1 MIQKIIDNKNTV
13 LLFLIILLVVIP
25 IMTVMSFIFQPSTE
39 LWGHLSENLLID
51 YLLNTGM
58 IVISVALLTIVIGV
72 SCAWLVTNFTF
83 PGVNVFKWLLVMPIA
98 IPTYVS
104 AYIYAGLFEPSGM
117 IFDSVENYLGLGKE
131 LYDLIELRN
140 VYGVIFILSVCLYP
154 YVYLLS
160 YSSFKEQSY
169 CALEVGKSLGLS
181 DKELFSRVSIP
192 LARPGII
199 AGVSLV
205 VMETLAEFGTM
216 DYYDVRTFTT
226 GIYRTWFAFGDETSA
241 LHLASILLTFVF
253 IIIIIE
259 KFSRGK
265 SQYVNTS
272 QKSKKIKARDLN
284 GIYGVYACLWCLLFT
299 LLGFILPVIQLLFW
313 LSETYSYIFEDY
325 YIQIIKNTVTIATI
339 ASVIIVLISIYSSYI
354 NRSTDN
360 LYIKSSLK
368 IFTLGYSIPGVVIA
382 VGIIIPLAMV
392 DSFQARIF
400 GSPLYYLSGSF
411 FALVLCYLVRFST
424 ISYNATESGLGKI
437 KKNIDLTVQSF
448 GLSDFAILKKV
459 HMPIMKTTL
468 ITSFILVFVD
478 IVKELP
484 ATLILRPFNFDTLA
498 INIYELASSEQL
510 SYIASPSLILIIISL
525 IPVILLIRKNI
536 NFDDKDEIRN

>member
-1 MIQKIIDNKNTV
+1 MIQKLIDNKNTV

-83 PGVNVFKWLLVMPIA
+83 PGVNIFKWLLVMPIA

-140 VYGVIFILSVCLYP
+140 IYGVIFILSICLYP

-205 VMETLAEFGTM
+205 VMESLAEFGTM
-216 DYYDVRTFTT
+216 DYYGVRTFTT

-325 YIQIIKNTVTIATI
+325 YIQVIKNTVSIATI
-339 ASVIIVLISIYSSYI
+339 ASIIIVLISIYSSYI
-354 NRSTDN
+354 NRATDN

-368 IFTLGYSIPGVVIA
+368 IFALGYSIPGVVIA
-382 VGIIIPLAMV
+382 VGIIMPLTMV
-392 DSFQARIF
+392 DNFQAKIF

-448 GLSDFAILKKV
+448 GLSNFSILKKV

-510 SYIASPSLILIIISL
+510 SYIASPSLILILISL

-536 NFDDKDEIRN
+536 NFGDKNEIKN

>member
-1 MIQKIIDNKNTV
+1 MIQKLIDNKNTV

-83 PGVNVFKWLLVMPIA
+83 PGVNIFKWLLVMPIA

-140 VYGVIFILSVCLYP
+140 IYGVIFILSICLYP

-169 CALEVGKSLGLS
+169 CAIEVGKSLGLS

-205 VMETLAEFGTM
+205 VMESLAEFGTM
-216 DYYDVRTFTT
+216 DYYGVRTFTT

-284 GIYGVYACLWCLLFT
+284 GIYGIYACLWCLLFT

-325 YIQIIKNTVTIATI
+325 YIQVIKNTVSIATI
-339 ASVIIVLISIYSSYI
+339 ASIIIVLISIYSSYI
-354 NRSTDN
+354 NRATDN

-382 VGIIIPLAMV
+382 VGIIIPLTMV
-392 DSFQARIF
+392 DNFQARIF

-448 GLSDFAILKKV
+448 GLSNFSILKKV

-510 SYIASPSLILIIISL
+510 SYIASPSLILILISL

-536 NFDDKDEIRN
+536 NFGDKNEIRN

>member
-1 MIQKIIDNKNTV
+1 MIQKLIDNKNTV
-13 LLFLIILLVVIP
+13 LLFIIILLVIIP

-39 LWGHLSENLLID
+39 LWGHLSDNLLID
-51 YLLNTGM
+51 YLLNTGV
-58 IVISVALLTIVIGV
+58 IVISVALLTIIVGV

-140 VYGVIFILSVCLYP
+140 VYGVIFILSICLYP

-169 CALEVGKSLGLS
+169 CAIEVGKSLGLS

-205 VMETLAEFGTM
+205 MMETLAEFGTM
-216 DYYDVRTFTT
+216 DYYGVRTFTT

-253 IIIIIE
+253 IIIIVE

-299 LLGFILPVIQLLFW
+299 LLGFVLPVIQLLFW

-325 YIQIIKNTVTIATI
+325 YIQVIKNTVSIATI
-339 ASVIIVLISIYSSYI
+339 ASIIIVLISIYSSYI

-382 VGIIIPLAMV
+382 VGIIIPLTMV
-392 DSFQARIF
+392 DNFQARIF

-448 GLSDFAILKKV
+448 GLSDFSILKKV

-536 NFDDKDEIRN
+536 NFDDKNEIRN

>member
-1 MIQKIIDNKNTV
+1 MIQKLIDNKNTV
-13 LLFLIILLVVIP
+13 LLFIIILLVIIP

-39 LWGHLSENLLID
+39 LWGHLSDNLLID
-51 YLLNTGM
+51 YLLNTGV
-58 IVISVALLTIVIGV
+58 IVISVALLTIIIGV

-140 VYGVIFILSVCLYP
+140 VYGVIFILSICLYP

-169 CALEVGKSLGLS
+169 CAIEVGKSLGLS

-205 VMETLAEFGTM
+205 MMETLAEFGTM
-216 DYYDVRTFTT
+216 DYYGVRTFTT

-272 QKSKKIKARDLN
+272 QKSKKIKARDLS

-299 LLGFILPVIQLLFW
+299 LLGFVLPVTQLLFW

-325 YIQIIKNTVTIATI
+325 YIQVIKNTVSIATI
-339 ASVIIVLISIYSSYI
+339 ASIIIVLISIYSSYI

-382 VGIIIPLAMV
+382 VGIIIPLTMV
-392 DSFQARIF
+392 DNFQARIF

-448 GLSDFAILKKV
+448 GLSDFSILKKV

-536 NFDDKDEIRN
+536 NFDDKNEIRN

>member
-1 MIQKIIDNKNTV
+1 MIQKLIDNKNTV
-13 LLFLIILLVVIP
+13 LLFVIILLVIIP
-25 IMTVMSFIFQPSTE
+25 IMTVMLFIFQPSTE
-39 LWGHLSENLLID
+39 LWGHLSDNLLID

-58 IVISVALLTIVIGV
+58 IVISVALLTIIIGV

-169 CALEVGKSLGLS
+169 CAIEVGKSLGLS

-216 DYYDVRTFTT
+216 DYYGVRTFTT

-253 IIIIIE
+253 IIIIVE

-325 YIQIIKNTVTIATI
+325 YIQVIKNTVSIATI
-339 ASVIIVLISIYSSYI
+339 ASIIIVLISIYSSYI

-382 VGIIIPLAMV
+382 VGIIIPLTMV
-392 DSFQARIF
+392 DNLQARIF

-448 GLSDFAILKKV
+448 GLSDFSILKKV

-525 IPVILLIRKNI
+525 IPVILLIRENI
-536 NFDDKDEIRN
+536 NFDDKNEIRN

>member
-1 MIQKIIDNKNTV
+1 MIQKLIDNKNTV

-39 LWGHLSENLLID
+39 LWGHLSENLIID

-83 PGVNVFKWLLVMPIA
+83 PGVNIFKWLLVMPIA

-140 VYGVIFILSVCLYP
+140 IYGVIFILSICLYP

-160 YSSFKEQSY
+160 YSSFEEQSY

-205 VMETLAEFGTM
+205 VMESLAEFGTM
-216 DYYDVRTFTT
+216 DYYGVRTFTT

-284 GIYGVYACLWCLLFT
+284 GIYGIYACLWCLLFT

-325 YIQIIKNTVTIATI
+325 YIQVIKNTVSIATI
-339 ASVIIVLISIYSSYI
+339 ASIIIVLISIYSSYI
-354 NRSTDN
+354 NRATDN

-382 VGIIIPLAMV
+382 VGIIIPLTMV
-392 DSFQARIF
+392 DNFQARIF

-448 GLSDFAILKKV
+448 GLSNFSILKKV

-510 SYIASPSLILIIISL
+510 SYIASPSLILILISL

-536 NFDDKDEIRN
+536 NFGDKNEIRN

>member
-1 MIQKIIDNKNTV
+1 MIQKLIDNKNTV
-13 LLFLIILLVVIP
+13 LLFVIILLVIIP

-83 PGVNVFKWLLVMPIA
+83 PGVNIFKWLLVMPIA

-205 VMETLAEFGTM
+205 VMESLAEFGTM
-216 DYYDVRTFTT
+216 DYYGVRTFTT

-284 GIYGVYACLWCLLFT
+284 GIYGIYACLWCLLFT

-325 YIQIIKNTVTIATI
+325 YIQVIKNTVSIATI
-339 ASVIIVLISIYSSYI
+339 ASIIIVLISIYSSYI
-354 NRSTDN
+354 NRATDN

-382 VGIIIPLAMV
+382 VGIIIPLTMV
-392 DSFQARIF
+392 DNFQARIF

-448 GLSDFAILKKV
+448 GLSNFSILKKV

-510 SYIASPSLILIIISL
+510 SYIASPSLILILISL

-536 NFDDKDEIRN
+536 NFGDKNEIRN

>member
-1 MIQKIIDNKNTV
+1 MIQKLIDNKNTV
-13 LLFLIILLVVIP
+13 LLFVIILLVIIP

-39 LWGHLSENLLID
+39 LWGHLSDNLLID

-58 IVISVALLTIVIGV
+58 ILISVALLTIIIGV

-169 CALEVGKSLGLS
+169 CAIEVGKSLGLS

-216 DYYDVRTFTT
+216 DYYGVRTFTT

-253 IIIIIE
+253 IIIIVE

-325 YIQIIKNTVTIATI
+325 YIQVIKNTVSIATI
-339 ASVIIVLISIYSSYI
+339 ASIIIVLISIYSSYI

-382 VGIIIPLAMV
+382 VGIIIPLTMV
-392 DSFQARIF
+392 DNFQARIF

-448 GLSDFAILKKV
+448 GLSDYSILKKV

-536 NFDDKDEIRN
+536 NFDDKNEIRN

>member
-1 MIQKIIDNKNTV
+1 MIQKLIDNKNTV
-13 LLFLIILLVVIP
+13 LLFVIILLVIIP

-58 IVISVALLTIVIGV
+58 IVISVALLTIIIGV

-169 CALEVGKSLGLS
+169 CAIEVGKSLGLS

-216 DYYDVRTFTT
+216 DYYGVRTFTT

-253 IIIIIE
+253 IIIIVE

-284 GIYGVYACLWCLLFT
+284 GIYGIYACLWCLLFT

-325 YIQIIKNTVTIATI
+325 YIQVIKNTVSIATI
-339 ASVIIVLISIYSSYI
+339 ASIIIVLISIYSSYI

-382 VGIIIPLAMV
+382 VGIIIPLTMV
-392 DSFQARIF
+392 DNFQARIF

-448 GLSDFAILKKV
+448 GLSDFSILKKV

-536 NFDDKDEIRN
+536 NFDDKNEIRN

>member
-1 MIQKIIDNKNTV
+1 MIQKLIDNKNTV
-13 LLFLIILLVVIP
+13 LLFVIILLVIIP

-39 LWGHLSENLLID
+39 LWGHLSDNLLID

-58 IVISVALLTIVIGV
+58 IVISVALLTIIIGV

-169 CALEVGKSLGLS
+169 CAIEVGKSLGLS

-216 DYYDVRTFTT
+216 DYYGVRTFTT

-325 YIQIIKNTVTIATI
+325 YIQVIKNTVSIATI
-339 ASVIIVLISIYSSYI
+339 ASIIIVLISIYSSYI

-382 VGIIIPLAMV
+382 VGIIIPLTMV
-392 DSFQARIF
+392 DNFQARIF

-437 KKNIDLTVQSF
+437 KKNIDLTVRSF

-536 NFDDKDEIRN
+536 NFDHKNEIRN

>member
-1 MIQKIIDNKNTV
+1 MIQKLIDNKNTV
-13 LLFLIILLVVIP
+13 LLFIIILLVIIP

-39 LWGHLSENLLID
+39 LWGHLSDNLLID

-58 IVISVALLTIVIGV
+58 IVISVALLTIIIGV

-140 VYGVIFILSVCLYP
+140 VYGVIFILSICLYP

-169 CALEVGKSLGLS
+169 CAIEVGKSLGLS

-205 VMETLAEFGTM
+205 MMETLAEFGTM
-216 DYYDVRTFTT
+216 DYYGVRTFTT

-299 LLGFILPVIQLLFW
+299 LLGFVLPVTQLLFW

-325 YIQIIKNTVTIATI
+325 YIQVIKNTVSIATI
-339 ASVIIVLISIYSSYI
+339 ASIIIVLISIYSSYI

-382 VGIIIPLAMV
+382 VGIIIPLTMV
-392 DSFQARIF
+392 DNFQARIF

-448 GLSDFAILKKV
+448 GLSDFSILKKV

-536 NFDDKDEIRN
+536 NFDDKNEIRN

>member
-1 MIQKIIDNKNTV
+1 MIQKLIDNKNTV
-13 LLFLIILLVVIP
+13 LLFVIILLVITP

-39 LWGHLSENLLID
+39 LWGHLSDNLLID

-58 IVISVALLTIVIGV
+58 IVISVALLTIIIGV

-169 CALEVGKSLGLS
+169 CAIEVGKSLGLS

-205 VMETLAEFGTM
+205 VMESLAEFGTM
-216 DYYDVRTFTT
+216 DYYGVRTFTT

-253 IIIIIE
+253 IIIIVE

-284 GIYGVYACLWCLLFT
+284 GIYGIYACLWCLLFT

-325 YIQIIKNTVTIATI
+325 YIQVIKNTVSIATI
-339 ASVIIVLISIYSSYI
+339 ASIIIVLISIYSSYI
-354 NRSTDN
+354 NRATDN

-382 VGIIIPLAMV
+382 VGIIIPLTMV
-392 DSFQARIF
+392 DNFQARIF

-448 GLSDFAILKKV
+448 GLSNFSILKKI

-510 SYIASPSLILIIISL
+510 SYIASPSLILILISL

-536 NFDDKDEIRN
+536 NFGDKNEIRN

>member
-1 MIQKIIDNKNTV
+1 MIQKLIDNKHTV
-13 LLFLIILLVVIP
+13 LLFIVILLVVIP

-39 LWGHLSENLLID
+39 LWGHLTDNLLIH

-83 PGVNVFKWLLVMPIA
+83 PGINVFKWLLVMPIA

-131 LYDLIELRN
+131 LYDAIELRN
-140 VYGVIFILSVCLYP
+140 IYGVIFILSICLYP
-154 YVYLLS
+154 YVYLLA

-181 DKELFSRVSIP
+181 DRELFSRVSIP

-216 DYYDVRTFTT
+216 DYYGVRTFTT
-226 GIYRTWFAFGDETSA
+226 GIYRTWFALGDETSA

-259 KFSRGK
+259 KYSRGK

-272 QKSKKIKARDLN
+272 QKSKKIKAKNLN
-284 GIYGVYACLWCLLFT
+284 GIYGIYAFLWCMFFT
-299 LLGFILPVIQLLFW
+299 LIGFILPVIQLLFW
-313 LSETYSYIFEDY
+313 FSETYSYIFEDY
-325 YIQIIKNTVTIATI
+325 YIQVIKNTVTIATI
-339 ASVIIVLISIYSSYI
+339 ASVVIVLISIYSSYI
-354 NRSTDN
+354 NRSTNN

-368 IFTLGYSIPGVVIA
+368 IFSLGYSIPGVVIA
-382 VGIIIPLAMV
+382 VGIIIPLSMV
-392 DSFQARIF
+392 DNFQAIIF

-411 FALVLCYLVRFST
+411 FALILCYLVRFST
-424 ISYNATESGLGKI
+424 ISFNATESGLGKI

-448 GLSDFAILKKV
+448 GLSNFSILKKI

-536 NFDDKDEIRN
+536 NFGDKNEIRN

>member
-1 MIQKIIDNKNTV
+1 MIQKLIDNKNTV
-13 LLFLIILLVVIP
+13 LLFIIILLVIIP

-39 LWGHLSENLLID
+39 LWGHLSDNLLID
-51 YLLNTGM
+51 YLLNTGV
-58 IVISVALLTIVIGV
+58 IVISVALLTIIVGV

-140 VYGVIFILSVCLYP
+140 VYGVIFILSICLYP

-169 CALEVGKSLGLS
+169 CAIEVGKSLGLS

-205 VMETLAEFGTM
+205 MMETLAEFGTM
-216 DYYDVRTFTT
+216 DYYGVRTFTT

-299 LLGFILPVIQLLFW
+299 LLGFVLPVTQLLFW

-325 YIQIIKNTVTIATI
+325 YIQVIKNTVSIATI
-339 ASVIIVLISIYSSYI
+339 ASIIIVLISIYSSYI

-382 VGIIIPLAMV
+382 VGIIIPLTMV
-392 DSFQARIF
+392 DNFQARIF

-448 GLSDFAILKKV
+448 GLSDFSILKKV

-536 NFDDKDEIRN
+536 NFDDKNEIRN

>member
-1 MIQKIIDNKNTV
+1 MIQKLIDNKNTV

-83 PGVNVFKWLLVMPIA
+83 PGVNIFKWLLVMPIA

-140 VYGVIFILSVCLYP
+140 IYGVIFILSICLYP

-205 VMETLAEFGTM
+205 VMESLAEFGTM
-216 DYYDVRTFTT
+216 DYYGVRTFTT

-325 YIQIIKNTVTIATI
+325 YIQVIKNTVSIATI
-339 ASVIIVLISIYSSYI
+339 ASIIIVLISIYSSYI

-382 VGIIIPLAMV
+382 VGIIIPLTMV
-392 DSFQARIF
+392 DNFQARIF

-448 GLSDFAILKKV
+448 GLSNFSILKKV

-510 SYIASPSLILIIISL
+510 SYIASPSLILILISL

-536 NFDDKDEIRN
+536 NFGDKNEIRN

>member
-1 MIQKIIDNKNTV
+1 MIQKLIDNKNTV
-13 LLFLIILLVVIP
+13 LLFIIILLVIIP

-39 LWGHLSENLLID
+39 LWGHLSDNLLID
-51 YLLNTGM
+51 YLLNTGV
-58 IVISVALLTIVIGV
+58 IVISVALLTIIVGV

-140 VYGVIFILSVCLYP
+140 VYGVIFILSICLYP

-169 CALEVGKSLGLS
+169 CAIEVGKSLGLS

-205 VMETLAEFGTM
+205 MMETLAEFGTM
-216 DYYDVRTFTT
+216 DYYGVRTFTT

-272 QKSKKIKARDLN
+272 QKSKKIKARDLS

-299 LLGFILPVIQLLFW
+299 LLGFVLPVTQLLFW
-313 LSETYSYIFEDY
+313 LSETYSYIFEEY
-325 YIQIIKNTVTIATI
+325 YIQVIKNTVSIATI
-339 ASVIIVLISIYSSYI
+339 SSIIIVLISIYSSYI

-382 VGIIIPLAMV
+382 VGIIIPLTMV
-392 DSFQARIF
+392 DNFQARIF

-448 GLSDFAILKKV
+448 GLSDFSILKKV

-536 NFDDKDEIRN
+536 NFDDKNEIRN

>member
-1 MIQKIIDNKNTV
+1 MIQKLIDNKNTV

-39 LWGHLSENLLID
+39 LWGHLSENLLRD

-117 IFDSVENYLGLGKE
+117 IFDSVENYFGLGKE

-140 VYGVIFILSVCLYP
+140 IYGVIFILSVCLYP

-216 DYYDVRTFTT
+216 DYYGVRTFTT

-325 YIQIIKNTVTIATI
+325 YIQVIKNTVSIATI
-339 ASVIIVLISIYSSYI
+339 ASIIIVLISIYSSYI
-354 NRSTDN
+354 NRATDN

-368 IFTLGYSIPGVVIA
+368 IFALGYSIPGVVIA
-382 VGIIIPLAMV
+382 VGIIMPLTMV
-392 DSFQARIF
+392 DNFQARIF

-448 GLSDFAILKKV
+448 GLSNFSILRKV
-459 HMPIMKTTL
+459 HIPIMKTTL
-468 ITSFILVFVD
+468 VTSFILVFVD

-510 SYIASPSLILIIISL
+510 SYIASPSLILILISL

-536 NFDDKDEIRN
+536 NFGDKNEIRN

>member
-1 MIQKIIDNKNTV
+1 MIQKLIDNKNTV

-83 PGVNVFKWLLVMPIA
+83 PGVNIFKWLLVMPIA

-131 LYDLIELRN
+131 LYDLIGLRN
-140 VYGVIFILSVCLYP
+140 IYGVIFILSICLYP

-169 CALEVGKSLGLS
+169 CAIEVGKSLGLS

-205 VMETLAEFGTM
+205 VMESLAEFGTM
-216 DYYDVRTFTT
+216 DYYGVRTFTT

-284 GIYGVYACLWCLLFT
+284 GIYGIYACLWCLLFT

-424 ISYNATESGLGKI
+424 ISYNATESGLDKI
-437 KKNIDLTVQSF
+437 KKNIDLTVRSF

>member
-1 MIQKIIDNKNTV
+1 MIQKLIDNKNTV
-13 LLFLIILLVVIP
+13 LLFVIILLVIIP

-39 LWGHLSENLLID
+39 LWGHLSDNLLID

-58 IVISVALLTIVIGV
+58 IVISVALLTIIIGV

-169 CALEVGKSLGLS
+169 CAIEVGKSLGLS

-216 DYYDVRTFTT
+216 DYYGVRTFTT

-253 IIIIIE
+253 IIIIVE

-325 YIQIIKNTVTIATI
+325 YIQVIKNTVSIATI
-339 ASVIIVLISIYSSYI
+339 ASIIIVLISIYSSYI

-382 VGIIIPLAMV
+382 VGIIIPLTMV
-392 DSFQARIF
+392 DNFQARIF

-448 GLSDFAILKKV
+448 GLSDFSILKKV

-536 NFDDKDEIRN
+536 NFDDKNEIRN

>member
-1 MIQKIIDNKNTV
+1 MIQKLIDNKNTV
-13 LLFLIILLVVIP
+13 LLFVIILLVIIP

-39 LWGHLSENLLID
+39 LWGHLSDNLLID

-58 IVISVALLTIVIGV
+58 IVISVALLTIIIGV
-72 SCAWLVTNFTF
+72 SCAWLVTNFSF

-169 CALEVGKSLGLS
+169 CAIEVGKSLGLS

-216 DYYDVRTFTT
+216 DYYGVRTFTT

-253 IIIIIE
+253 IIIIVE

-299 LLGFILPVIQLLFW
+299 LLGFVLPVIQLLFW

-325 YIQIIKNTVTIATI
+325 YIQVIKNTVSIATI
-339 ASVIIVLISIYSSYI
+339 ASIIIVLISIYSSYI

-382 VGIIIPLAMV
+382 VGIIIPLTMV
-392 DSFQARIF
+392 DNFQARIF

-437 KKNIDLTVQSF
+437 KKNIDLTVHSF